1 VTLVSFSVVIPL
13 VLGRGIQ
20 LIPISRLGQM
30 AVGLDGW
37 GKLLFSVY
45 LVGLVLVLVH
55 FENLYR
61 YAAPVVRHRLRFLI
75 LGGFFALA
83 CQIVATSYTL
93 LFGIIHPSYPFV
105 SAAGFLGGQV
115 MIAFALVRHQL
126 LDSNIYV
133 SRYVVY
139 RSLTLA
145 LVGGYLLS
153 LGIAAE
159 IFNRMNIHLDF
170 LTGTFLAIAGGT
182 ALAFLLLSE
191 KIRWKAKVFIQAHF
205 YRHKYDY
212 REEWMEFT
220 RHLSRATTASA
231 VAAQT
236 AERILKVMWV
246 RQVAIY
252 ATGGQPGTMDLL
264 HQIGYQDLS
273 PTLTLSSKALRML
286 SDTENR
292 LPSEGRAED
301 SPENR
306 KELIRDLLPDVP
318 VEHLVPLVALDAL
331 VGLLVVG
338 PEMSGKPFGVD
349 DRDLLVAVAAQAGAM
364 IVNARLAQD
373 AAEGR
378 ELQVLARL
386 SAFIT
391 HDLKNS
397 IGMLSLLAENAPRHM
412 HKPDFQAD
420 AIRTLTA
427 VTGRMQTL
435 LTTLRTSGHQPKG
448 STTRASLAPLVE
460 TWLRDLQPQVPPR
473 IILEARLG
481 PTPDVAIDLE
491 QLRTVLV
498 NLVMNAIDAI
508 QSEGRITVE
517 TRSDEGCVT
526 LVVADTGQGMSADFI
541 CNRLFRPFQT
551 TKPRGLGIGLFQC
564 RHIIQSLGGTLSAE
578 SQEGQGTRMFVRLP
592 GATHATSAG

>member
-1 VTLVSFSVVIPL
+1 MSFSSLSFVTTLASTLVALGLATFVLYCNRRASANRWLALGLFAIAIHQALMLAFYLASSGPWQFALLRAAFGVAAAIPPTWLGFSLAFGEKNGGLRTTHRFSLLPCVTLVSFSVVIPL

-191 KIRWKAKVFIQAHF
+191 NIRWKAKVFIQAHF

-246 RQVAIY
+246 R
-252 ATGGQPGTMDLL
+252 
-264 HQIGYQDLS
+264 
-273 PTLTLSSKALRML
+273 TLKTA
-286 SDTENR
+286 
-292 LPSEGRAED
+292 
-301 SPENR
+301 
-306 KELIRDLLPDVP
+306 
-318 VEHLVPLVALDAL
+318 
-331 VGLLVVG
+331 
-338 PEMSGKPFGVD
+338 
-349 DRDLLVAVAAQAGAM
+349 
-364 IVNARLAQD
+364 
-373 AAEGR
+373 
-378 ELQVLARL
+378 
-386 SAFIT
+386 
-391 HDLKNS
+391 
-397 IGMLSLLAENAPRHM
+397 SLLRGAR
-412 HKPDFQAD
+412 K
-420 AIRTLTA
+420 I
-427 VTGRMQTL
+427 
-435 LTTLRTSGHQPKG
+435 
-448 STTRASLAPLVE
+448 
-460 TWLRDLQPQVPPR
+460 PPR
-473 IILEARLG
+473 TEK
-481 PTPDVAIDLE
+481 
-491 QLRTVLV
+491 
-498 NLVMNAIDAI
+498 
-508 QSEGRITVE
+508 S
-517 TRSDEGCVT
+517 
-526 LVVADTGQGMSADFI
+526 
-541 CNRLFRPFQT
+541 
-551 TKPRGLGIGLFQC
+551 
-564 RHIIQSLGGTLSAE
+564 
-578 SQEGQGTRMFVRLP
+578 
-592 GATHATSAG
+592 